1 MHFLCMLRLKILTK
15 NTKNGCKQMPL
26 AKKNLPSP
34 STPKPP
40 KANKKQLAPTALMLS
55 LLLLGHQT
63 VHSQT
68 LSESAA
74 RAIEAQR
81 RSTEREEQLRKQ
93 LERTPHVHLQKEE
106 EDKSGLLN
114 LNETPCFVIQS
125 LELKGLDALDGL
137 NLQRRLSQAIAQ
149 PDAPI
154 GQCLGVQGIQI
165 LVGRLQNALVA
176 HGYITSQ
183 VNVGPQNINTG
194 HLQLEIVPGR
204 LGQKRLQQENPKISL
219 RNVLPLNPGDT
230 VNLRHVE
237 QALENL
243 KRIPSAEADIQIEP
257 GQEPGLSDLV
267 IDWKQSS
274 PYRWGLTLDDSGTR
288 STGKIQGSA
297 TLHIDNPL
305 GLSDLLY
312 LTLTHSLA
320 AADPGPRGTKG
331 YTAHYSLPWHWW
343 TFSATLS
350 DNRYH
355 QSIAGAFQN
364 YIYSGTTQNIELK
377 ANRIVQRDSLGKTS
391 FGIKAFQRA
400 SRNFIE
406 DTEVEVQRRT
416 VGGFEATLG
425 HQRKWGQGSI
435 QAQLNYKRGTG
446 AFGSLNPPEEAF
458 GEGTSRMQILSADA
472 SVEAPFQLGSQ
483 KLTYNG
489 SWRAQNNRTIL
500 SSQDQFSIGGRH
512 TVRGFDGLNV
522 LSAERGW
529 TWRNE
534 LVAPLGQSGQKI
546 YLAIDHGRVSG
557 PSAAKVQN
565 QHLTGSAIGLRGQI
579 GPLQFDVFAGRPL
592 QKPDNLQT
600 SRQVAGFAISANF

>member
-1 MHFLCMLRLKILTK
+1 MQKMSPL
-15 NTKNGCKQMPL
+15 QMPL
-26 AKKNLPSP
+26 AEDTL
-34 STPKPP
+34 TPPANQKPL
-40 KANKKQLAPTALMLS
+40 KTNKTQLAPTALMVS
-55 LLLLGHQT
+55 LLLIGHQS

-68 LSESAA
+68 LTESAA

-81 RSTEREEQLRKQ
+81 RSAEREEQLRKQ
-93 LERTPHVHLQKEE
+93 LERTPHIHLQEPTEE
-106 EDKSGLLN
+106 SKGLLN
-114 LNETPCFVIQS
+114 LSETPCFVIKT
-125 LELKGLDALDGL
+125 LEIKGLEALDGL
-137 NLQRRLSQAIAQ
+137 NMHSRLSQALDK
-149 PDAPI
+149 PDTPI
-154 GQCLGVQGIQI
+154 GQCLGVQGIQT
-165 LVGRLQNALVA
+165 LLGRLQNALVA
-176 HGYITSQ
+176 HGYITSR
-183 VNVGPQNINTG
+183 VDVGPQNIQSG
-194 HLQLEIVPGR
+194 HLQLVIVPGR
-204 LGQKRLQQENPKISL
+204 LGQKRLQPDNAKVSL
-219 RNVLPLNPGDT
+219 RNVLPLHPGDT
-230 VNLRHVE
+230 VNLRNIE

-243 KRIPSAEADIQIEP
+243 KRPPTAEADIQIEP

-312 LTLTHSLA
+312 LTLNQSLA

-331 YTAHYSLPWHWW
+331 YTAHYSLPWNWW

-391 FGIKAFQRA
+391 IGIKAFQRA

-406 DTEVEVQRRT
+406 DTEVQVQRRT
-416 VGGFEATLG
+416 VGGFEATVG
-425 HQRKWGQGSI
+425 HQRKWGQGNI
-435 QAQLNYKRGTG
+435 LAQLNYKRGTG

-483 KLTYNG
+483 KFTYNG

-500 SSQDQFSIGGRH
+500 STQDQFSIGGRH

-557 PSAAKVQN
+557 PSAARVQK
-565 QHLTGSAIGLRGQI
+565 QHLTGGAIGLRGQI

-600 SRQVAGFAISANF
+600 SRQDACFAISANF

>member
-1 MHFLCMLRLKILTK
+1 MLNMSHL
-15 NTKNGCKQMPL
+15 QMPFADVFL
-26 AKKNLPSP
+26 
-34 STPKPP
+34 TPPTPLKAL
-40 KANKKQLAPTALMLS
+40 KANKTQLTPTALIVS
-55 LLLLGHQT
+55 LLLIGHQS
-63 VHSQT
+63 VQSQT

-81 RSTEREEQLRKQ
+81 RSAEREEQLRKQ
-93 LERTPHVHLQKEE
+93 LERTPHVHLQEPTEE
-106 EDKSGLLN
+106 SKGLLN
-114 LNETPCFVIQS
+114 LSETPCFVIQT
-125 LELKGLDALDGL
+125 LEIKGLEALDGL
-137 NLQRRLSQAIAQ
+137 NMHSRLSQALSK
-149 PDAPI
+149 PDTPI
-154 GQCLGVQGIQI
+154 GQCLGVQGIQA
-165 LVGRLQNALVA
+165 LAGRLQNALVA

-183 VNVGPQNINTG
+183 VDVGPQNIQSG
-194 HLQLEIVPGR
+194 HLELEIVPGR
-204 LGQKRLQQENPKISL
+204 LGQKRLQPDNAKVSL
-219 RNVLPLNPGDT
+219 RNVLPLHTGDT
-230 VNLRHVE
+230 VNLRKIE

-243 KRIPSAEADIQIEP
+243 KRPPTAEADIKIEP
-257 GQEPGLSDLV
+257 GQAPGLSDLV
-267 IDWKQSS
+267 IEWKQNS
-274 PYRWGLTLDDSGTR
+274 PYRWGFTLDDSGTR

-312 LTLTHSLA
+312 LTLNQSLA
-320 AADPGPRGTKG
+320 AADPGPRGTRG
-331 YTAHYSLPWHWW
+331 YTAHYSLPWKWW
-343 TFSATLS
+343 AFSATLS

-364 YIYSGTTQNIELK
+364 YTYSGTTQNIELK

-391 FGIKAFQRA
+391 IGIKAFQRA

-406 DTEVEVQRRT
+406 DTEVEVQHRT
-416 VGGFEATLG
+416 VGGFEATVG

-458 GEGTSRMQILSADA
+458 GEGTSRMQIFSADA
-472 SVEAPFQLGSQ
+472 SVEAPFQVGPQ

-500 SSQDQFSIGGRH
+500 STQDQFSIGGRH
-512 TVRGFDGLNV
+512 TVRGFDGLSV

-557 PSAAKVQN
+557 PSAAKVRN

>member
-1 MHFLCMLRLKILTK
+1 MFGLQ
-15 NTKNGCKQMPL
+15 KQR
-26 AKKNLPSP
+26 
-34 STPKPP
+34 
-40 KANKKQLAPTALMLS
+40 APTALMVS
-55 LLLLGHQT
+55 LLLSAHPAAN
-63 VHSQT
+63 SQN
-68 LSESAA
+68 LSETAA

-81 RSTEREEQLRKQ
+81 RSAEREEQLRKQ
-93 LERTPHVHLQKEE
+93 LERSPHVHLQEVQ
-106 EDKSGLLN
+106 EDKNGLLN
-114 LNETPCFVIQS
+114 RNETPCFAIQS

-137 NLQRRLSQAIAQ
+137 NLHRRLSQTIAK
-149 PDAPI
+149 PDPAI
-154 GQCLGVQGIQI
+154 GQCLGVQGIQT
-165 LVGRLQNALVA
+165 LVARLQNALVA

-183 VNVGPQNINTG
+183 VNVGPQNIQSG
-194 HLQLEIVPGR
+194 HLELEIVPGR
-204 LGQKRLQQENPKISL
+204 LGKKRLQPDNAPVSL
-219 RNVLPLNPGDT
+219 RNVLPMNPGDT
-230 VNLRHVE
+230 VNLRKIE

-243 KRIPSAEADIQIEP
+243 KRVPSAEADIQIEP
-257 GQEPGLSDLV
+257 GEEPGQSDLV
-267 IDWKQSS
+267 IDWKQAS
-274 PYRWGLTLDDSGTR
+274 PYRWGFTLDDSGTR

-297 TLHIDNPL
+297 TLHVDNLL

-312 LTLTHSLA
+312 VSLTRSLA
-320 AADPGPRGTKG
+320 GADPGPRGTQG
-331 YTAHYSLPWHWW
+331 YTAHYSLPWQWW

-355 QSIAGAFQN
+355 QNIAGAFQS
-364 YIYSGTTQNIELK
+364 YIYSGNTQSIELK
-377 ANRIVQRDSLGKTS
+377 ANRIVQRDSLGKTTL
-391 FGIKAFQRA
+391 GIKTFQRA

-425 HQRKWGQGSI
+425 HQRKWGQGNI

-458 GEGTSRMQILSADA
+458 GEGTSRMQIFSADA
-472 SVEAPFQLGSQ
+472 SLEAPFELWRQ

-489 SWRAQNNRTIL
+489 SWRAQNNQTLL
-500 SSQDQFSIGGRH
+500 SVQDQFSIGGRH

-534 LVAPLGQSGQKI
+534 IVTPLGQSGQKL
-546 YLAIDHGRVSG
+546 YLAIDHGRVAG

-565 QHLTGSAIGLRGQI
+565 QYLTGSAIGLRGQI

>member
-1 MHFLCMLRLKILTK
+1 MQKMSPL
-15 NTKNGCKQMPL
+15 QMPL
-26 AKKNLPSP
+26 AEDTL
-34 STPKPP
+34 TPPANQKPL
-40 KANKKQLAPTALMLS
+40 KTNKTQLAPTALMVS
-55 LLLLGHQT
+55 LLLIGHQS

-68 LSESAA
+68 LTESAA

-81 RSTEREEQLRKQ
+81 RSAEREEQLRKQ
-93 LERTPHVHLQKEE
+93 LERTPHIHLQEPTEE
-106 EDKSGLLN
+106 SKGLLN
-114 LNETPCFVIQS
+114 LSETPCFVIKT
-125 LELKGLDALDGL
+125 LEIKGLEALDGL
-137 NLQRRLSQAIAQ
+137 NMHSRLSQALDK
-149 PDAPI
+149 PDTPI
-154 GQCLGVQGIQI
+154 GQCLGVQGIQT
-165 LVGRLQNALVA
+165 LLGRLQNALVA
-176 HGYITSQ
+176 HGYITSR
-183 VNVGPQNINTG
+183 VDVGPQNIQSG
-194 HLQLEIVPGR
+194 HLQLVIVPGR
-204 LGQKRLQQENPKISL
+204 LGQKRLQPDNAKVSL
-219 RNVLPLNPGDT
+219 RNVLPLHPGDT
-230 VNLRHVE
+230 VNLRNIE

-243 KRIPSAEADIQIEP
+243 KRPPTAEADIQIEP

-312 LTLTHSLA
+312 LTLNQSLA

-331 YTAHYSLPWHWW
+331 YTAHYSLPWNWW

-391 FGIKAFQRA
+391 IGIKAFQRA

-406 DTEVEVQRRT
+406 DTEVQVQRRT
-416 VGGFEATLG
+416 VGGFEATVG
-425 HQRKWGQGSI
+425 HQRKWGQGNI
-435 QAQLNYKRGTG
+435 LAQLNYKRGTG

-483 KLTYNG
+483 KFTYNG

-500 SSQDQFSIGGRH
+500 STQDQFSIGGRH

-557 PSAAKVQN
+557 PSAARVHN
-565 QHLTGSAIGLRGQI
+565 QHLTGGAIGLRGQI

-600 SRQVAGFAISANF
+600 SRQDACFAISANF

>member
-1 MHFLCMLRLKILTK
+1 MQKMSPL
-15 NTKNGCKQMPL
+15 QMPL
-26 AKKNLPSP
+26 AEDTL
-34 STPKPP
+34 TPPANQKPL
-40 KANKKQLAPTALMLS
+40 KTNKTQLAPTALMVS
-55 LLLLGHQT
+55 LLLIGHQS

-68 LSESAA
+68 LTESAA

-81 RSTEREEQLRKQ
+81 RSAEREEQLRKQ
-93 LERTPHVHLQKEE
+93 LERTPHIHLQEPTEE
-106 EDKSGLLN
+106 SKGLLN
-114 LNETPCFVIQS
+114 LSQTPCFVIKT
-125 LELKGLDALDGL
+125 LEIKGLEALDGL
-137 NLQRRLSQAIAQ
+137 NMHSRLSQALDK
-149 PDAPI
+149 PDTPI
-154 GQCLGVQGIQI
+154 GQCLGVQGIQT
-165 LVGRLQNALVA
+165 LLGRLQNALVA
-176 HGYITSQ
+176 HGYITSR
-183 VNVGPQNINTG
+183 VDVGPQNIQSG
-194 HLQLEIVPGR
+194 HLQLVIVPGR
-204 LGQKRLQQENPKISL
+204 LGQKRLQPDNAKVSL
-219 RNVLPLNPGDT
+219 RNVLPLHPGDT
-230 VNLRHVE
+230 VNLRNIE

-243 KRIPSAEADIQIEP
+243 KRPPTAEADIQIEP

-312 LTLTHSLA
+312 LTLNQSLA

-331 YTAHYSLPWHWW
+331 YTAHYSLPWNWW

-391 FGIKAFQRA
+391 IGIKAFQRA

-406 DTEVEVQRRT
+406 DTEVQVQRRT
-416 VGGFEATLG
+416 VGGFEATVG
-425 HQRKWGQGSI
+425 HQRKWGQGNI
-435 QAQLNYKRGTG
+435 LAQLNYKRGTG

-500 SSQDQFSIGGRH
+500 STQDQFSIGGRH

-557 PSAAKVQN
+557 PSAARVHN
-565 QHLTGSAIGLRGQI
+565 QHLTGGAIGLRGQI

>member
-1 MHFLCMLRLKILTK
+1 MQKMSPL
-15 NTKNGCKQMPL
+15 QMPL
-26 AKKNLPSP
+26 AEDTL
-34 STPKPP
+34 TPPANQKPL
-40 KANKKQLAPTALMLS
+40 KTNKTQLAPTALMVS
-55 LLLLGHQT
+55 LLLIGHQS

-68 LSESAA
+68 LTESAA

-81 RSTEREEQLRKQ
+81 RSAEREEQLRKQ
-93 LERTPHVHLQKEE
+93 LERTPHIHLQEPTEE
-106 EDKSGLLN
+106 SKGLLN
-114 LNETPCFVIQS
+114 LSETPCFVIKT
-125 LELKGLDALDGL
+125 LEIKGLEALDGL
-137 NLQRRLSQAIAQ
+137 NMHSRLSQALDK
-149 PDAPI
+149 PDTPI
-154 GQCLGVQGIQI
+154 GQCLGVQGIQT
-165 LVGRLQNALVA
+165 LLGRLQNALVA
-176 HGYITSQ
+176 HGYITSR
-183 VNVGPQNINTG
+183 VDVGPQNIQSG
-194 HLQLEIVPGR
+194 HLQLVIVPGR
-204 LGQKRLQQENPKISL
+204 LGQKRLQPDNAKVSL
-219 RNVLPLNPGDT
+219 RNVLPLHPGDT
-230 VNLRHVE
+230 VNLRNIE

-243 KRIPSAEADIQIEP
+243 KRPPTAEADIQIEP

-312 LTLTHSLA
+312 LTLNQSLA

-331 YTAHYSLPWHWW
+331 YTAHYSLPWNWW

-377 ANRIVQRDSLGKTS
+377 ANRIAQRDSLGKTS
-391 FGIKAFQRA
+391 IGIKAFQRA

-406 DTEVEVQRRT
+406 DTEVQVQRRT
-416 VGGFEATLG
+416 VGGFEATVG
-425 HQRKWGQGSI
+425 HQRKWGQGNI
-435 QAQLNYKRGTG
+435 LAQLNYKRGTG

-483 KLTYNG
+483 KFTYNG

-500 SSQDQFSIGGRH
+500 STQDQFSIGGRH

-557 PSAAKVQN
+557 PSAARVQK
-565 QHLTGSAIGLRGQI
+565 QHLTGGAIGLRGQI

-600 SRQVAGFAISANF
+600 SRQDACFAISANF

>member
-1 MHFLCMLRLKILTK
+1 MQKMSPL
-15 NTKNGCKQMPL
+15 QMPL
-26 AKKNLPSP
+26 AEDTL
-34 STPKPP
+34 TPPANQKPL
-40 KANKKQLAPTALMLS
+40 KTNKTQLAPTALMVS
-55 LLLLGHQT
+55 LLLIGHQS

-68 LSESAA
+68 LTESAA

-81 RSTEREEQLRKQ
+81 RSAEREEQLRKQ
-93 LERTPHVHLQKEE
+93 LERTPHIHLQEPTEE
-106 EDKSGLLN
+106 SKGLLN
-114 LNETPCFVIQS
+114 LSETPCFVIKT
-125 LELKGLDALDGL
+125 LEIKGLEALDGL
-137 NLQRRLSQAIAQ
+137 NMHSRLSQALDK
-149 PDAPI
+149 PDTPI
-154 GQCLGVQGIQI
+154 GQCLGVQGIQT
-165 LVGRLQNALVA
+165 LLGRLQNALVA
-176 HGYITSQ
+176 HGYITSR
-183 VNVGPQNINTG
+183 VDVGPQNIQSG
-194 HLQLEIVPGR
+194 HLQLVIVPGR
-204 LGQKRLQQENPKISL
+204 LGQKRLQPDNAKVSL
-219 RNVLPLNPGDT
+219 RNVLPLHPGDT
-230 VNLRHVE
+230 VNLRNIE

-243 KRIPSAEADIQIEP
+243 KRPPTAEADIQIEP

-312 LTLTHSLA
+312 LTLNQSLA

-331 YTAHYSLPWHWW
+331 YTAHYSLPWNWW

-391 FGIKAFQRA
+391 IGIKAFQRA

-406 DTEVEVQRRT
+406 DTEVQVQRRT
-416 VGGFEATLG
+416 VGGFEATVG
-425 HQRKWGQGSI
+425 HQRKWGQGNI
-435 QAQLNYKRGTG
+435 LAQLNYKRGTG

-500 SSQDQFSIGGRH
+500 STQDQFSIGGRH

-557 PSAAKVQN
+557 PSAARVHN
-565 QHLTGSAIGLRGQI
+565 QHLTGGAIGLRGQI